1 VDQNSTP
8 RWGMGS
14 APTVPEIILIA
25 DDHEPSRVA
34 LEALLWLEG
43 LEGADPQVARAA
55 APKPLPS

>member
-1 VDQNSTP
+1 
-8 RWGMGS
+8 MGS